1 MPEEDVNELWLDMLD
16 CLEEIKSDVKGN
28 RRATRHVKILSQ
40 IMQQI
45 GQTIVKLSK
54 KKGIFQRE

>member
-16 CLEEIKSDVKGN
+16 CLEEIKQDVKGN
-28 RRATRHVKILSQ
+28 RRAARHVKILSQ